1 MDILAKVPPNA
12 KEVENDI
19 IGVMLLEKDAFDTI
33 SEILKPESFYVQA
46 NQIIFRAAQRLSKK
60 SQPIDLTTVTQELIN
75 SNEIE
80 KIGGAYHLTK
90 MTNGVVSGANLE
102 TWCKIVFEKS
112 VARDIIKIAS
122 EVSAEAYNQSK
133 DIFDVLGR
141 FENKLSE
148 IGLNSFTDGMAHF
161 SDVLVEAVGKIEQW
175 RFNDSSLTG
184 VPSGFPGLDT
194 ATRGWQPGDLILL
207 AARPSKGKTAFAL
220 NIIKSAAMA
229 GHTVAVWSLEMK
241 SVYLALRMMSED
253 SEFSLYRLQVGAMD
267 ESQMET
273 LYKKTIVPMSK
284 LPIFFSDGMD
294 VTIPS
299 VIRRAK
305 KLKKDHNLGL
315 IVIDYVQLLN
325 GDGDEGSREREVA
338 KISRSLKRLAMELD
352 IPIIALSQLNRTDG
366 EKGVT
371 WEYGPPTSSLRE
383 CGALEQD
390 ADLIMMLWGANEVE
404 ISNDSS
410 LEGKRKVRIAKHRNG
425 VLITDEFDFNSDIQR
440 FEVAKKY
447 EQQSPKQPAGNWRPV
462 TSQEK
467 NELEF

>member
-1 MDILAKVPPNA
+1 MPNRVLRDWTNSD
-12 KEVENDI
+12 K
-19 IGVMLLEKDAFDTI
+19 
-33 SEILKPESFYVQA
+33 
-46 NQIIFRAAQRLSKK
+46 
-60 SQPIDLTTVTQELIN
+60 IN
-75 SNEIE
+75 S
-80 KIGGAYHLTK
+80 
-90 MTNGVVSGANLE
+90 VS
-102 TWCKIVFEKS
+102 VH
-112 VARDIIKIAS
+112 
-122 EVSAEAYNQSK
+122 AERFFTRLIMQA
-133 DIFDVLGR
+133 DDFGR
-141 FENKLSE
+141 FHASPRLLSSYLFPLKDDMRDADITRCLTE
-148 IGLNSFTDGMAHF
+148 C
-161 SDVLVEAVGKIEQW
+161 EA
-175 RFNDSSLTG
+175 
-184 VPSGFPGLDT
+184 
-194 ATRGWQPGDLILL
+194 A
-207 AARPSKGKTAFAL
+207 
-220 NIIKSAAMA
+220 
-229 GHTVAVWSLEMK
+229 
-241 SVYLALRMMSED
+241 
-253 SEFSLYRLQVGAMD
+253 
-267 ESQMET
+267 
-273 LYKKTIVPMSK
+273 
-284 LPIFFSDGMD
+284 
-294 VTIPS
+294 
-299 VIRRAK
+299 
-305 KLKKDHNLGL
+305 GL

-447 EQQSPKQPAGNWRPV
+447 EQQSSKQPAGNWRPV